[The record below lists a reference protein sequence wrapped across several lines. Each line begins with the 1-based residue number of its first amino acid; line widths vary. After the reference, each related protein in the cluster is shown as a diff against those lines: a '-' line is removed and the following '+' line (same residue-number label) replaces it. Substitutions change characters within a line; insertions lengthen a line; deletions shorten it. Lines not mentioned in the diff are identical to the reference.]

1 MSCYATLSS
10 HVQKAE
16 FPDNGPSDFKA
27 RLPKD
32 RLWQEDDGWEVGL
45 PGASF
50 PAIPPPPPPQEVHPE
65 NILVHEDYDSIGHPD
80 EWDKNGI
87 RMGKNSGKI
96 SRNLRDVVILSEITP
111 SSTGVEFL
119 KKVIDKMEQKIAE
132 SLKAGD
138 TLYID
143 VMENSKTTK
152 KKMGVTLRL
161 EGDDLV
167 LDNTHVFISGVQWK
181 YFEFVFELA
190 QHMGWLTTNP
200 GLDWFTLGHYHRG
213 PNMLLVPIDEEA
225 PKADYTQESF
235 RDGSIFQ
242 EYPNDF
248 AHSPVAIVTEGQGWS
263 VVYQGAHFMV
273 LANAFNWRFVR
284 NNEAFEKFKKTP
296 LAGR

>member
-16 FPDNGPSDFKA
+16 FPDNGPSDLQA

-32 RLWQEDDGWEVGL
+32 RLWQGDDGWEVGL
-45 PGASF
+45 SGASF
-50 PAIPPPPPPQEVHPE
+50 PAIPPPPQKVHPE
-65 NILVHEDYDSIGHPD
+65 NILVHEDYDGIGHPD
-80 EWDKNGI
+80 EWNKNGYPCTYYYTVVSS
-87 RMGKNSGKI
+87 GKN
-96 SRNLRDVVILSEITP
+96 SRNLRVVVILSEITP

-152 KKMGVTLRL
+152 KKMGVTRRW

-181 YFEFVFELA
+181 YFGFVFELD
-190 QHMGWLTTNP
+190 MGWLTTNSRYEFQP
-200 GLDWFTLGHYHRG
+200 GYHHRG
-213 PNMLLVPIDEEA
+213 PNMLLVPIDKTG

-235 RDGSIFQ
+235 HDGSIFE
-242 EYPNDF
+242 EYPNKF
-248 AHSPVAIVTEGQGWS
+248 SHGPVAVVTEGQGWS
-263 VVYQGAHFMV
+263 VAYQGAHFMV
-273 LANAFNWRFVR
+273 LAKAFNWRFVPI
-284 NNEAFEKFKKTP
+284 NEAFEKF
-296 LAGR
+296 